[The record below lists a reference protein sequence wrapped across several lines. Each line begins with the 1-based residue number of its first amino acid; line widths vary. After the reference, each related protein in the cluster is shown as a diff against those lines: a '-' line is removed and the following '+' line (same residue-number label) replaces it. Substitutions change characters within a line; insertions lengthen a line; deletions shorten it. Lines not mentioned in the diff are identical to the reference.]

1 MHFFTW
7 VLALWLPIAL
17 QLNFKSLETIIDWL
31 IVLTNCL
38 NRLQNRK
45 YTLTLDIIKED
56 EESDVSHKEPDS
68 SHKETESDEFYRRLN
83 KMNEQVKK
91 TYSFNKEQDDTNP
104 EDANL
109 DLEQYNQE
117 QYYKEMEEMQ
127 EQVNK
132 LSQLEENSNT
142 NILDD
147 VMQSHDV
154 LQSHDVMQS
163 HDVLQSHDVMQ
174 SHDSTPEEYKDIENI
189 VAKVNSVNN
198 KVYIDESLE

>member
-17 QLNFKSLETIIDWL
+17 QLNFKSLETVIDLL

-45 YTLTLDIIKED
+45 YTLTLDIIQ
-56 EESDVSHKEPDS
+56 EE
-68 SHKETESDEFYRRLN
+68 ETDTTEALEETDDFYRRLN
-83 KMNEQVKK
+83 KMNEQVKE
-91 TYSFNKEQDDTNP
+91 TYSFNKTNNNP
-104 EDANL
+104 EETENK
-109 DLEQYNQE
+109 DLEQFNQEQFNQE

-132 LSQLEENSNT
+132 LSQVEENT

-147 VMQSHDV
+147 VIQSNDR
-154 LQSHDVMQS
+154 
-163 HDVLQSHDVMQ
+163 
-174 SHDSTPEEYKDIENI
+174 TPEEYKDIEHI

-198 KVYIDESLE
+198 KIYIDESLE

>member
-17 QLNFKSLETIIDWL
+17 QLNFKSLETVIDWL
-31 IVLTNCL
+31 IILTNCL

-45 YTLTLDIIKED
+45 YTLTLDIIQ
-56 EESDVSHKEPDS
+56 DVEL
-68 SHKETESDEFYRRLN
+68 ETNDEFYRRLN
-83 KMNEQVKK
+83 KMNQQVKE
-91 TYSFNKEQDDTNP
+91 TYSLNETNNQEHNNNLEQDTTNQ
-104 EDANL
+104 
-109 DLEQYNQE
+109 EQNNQE

-132 LSQLEENSNT
+132 LSQLQETNTPKENNTLEEEST
-142 NILDD
+142 NNLDD
-147 VMQSHDV
+147 VIQSN
-154 LQSHDVMQS
+154 
-163 HDVLQSHDVMQ
+163 
-174 SHDSTPEEYKDIENI
+174 DSTPEEYKDIEHI